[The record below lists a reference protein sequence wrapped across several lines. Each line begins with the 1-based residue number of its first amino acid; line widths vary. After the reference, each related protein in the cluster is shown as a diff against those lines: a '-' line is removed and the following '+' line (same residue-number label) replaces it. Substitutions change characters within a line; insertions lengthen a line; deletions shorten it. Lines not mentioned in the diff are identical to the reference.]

1 MHSLGLF
8 TNGDISSAFL
18 GIFIRSFSLDVDTR
32 RKNRVWSLYSFQQ
45 PLFTPMGFDKS
56 QESVSH
62 NKEIE
67 EGEMEKFGGGTVLVH
82 LMSICHMAASPPCLQ
97 INFSHLSWKEHLS
110 SFSSILK
117 SHYFTPVKST
127 SILLK
132 TQ

>member
-18 GIFIRSFSLDVDTR
+18 GISILLFHFRCWHQEKTESGVST
-32 RKNRVWSLYSFQQ
+32 LYSS
-45 PLFTPMGFDKS
+45 LFSYQWDLMSLRNLWVTTT
-56 QESVSH
+56 
-62 NKEIE
+62 
-67 EGEMEKFGGGTVLVH
+67 GEMEKFGGGTVLVH
-82 LMSICHMAASPPCLQ
+82 LMFICHMTTSPLCLQ
-97 INFSHLSWKEHLS
+97 INFGHLCWKEHLS
-110 SFSSILK
+110 SFSPILK

>member
-8 TNGDISSAFL
+8 TNSDISSAFL
-18 GIFIRSFSLDVDTR
+18 GIFIRSFSLDVDSR

-67 EGEMEKFGGGTVLVH
+67 EGEMEKFGEDL
-82 LMSICHMAASPPCLQ
+82 
-97 INFSHLSWKEHLS
+97 F
-110 SFSSILK
+110 
-117 SHYFTPVKST
+117 
-127 SILLK
+127 
-132 TQ
+132 

>member
-1 MHSLGLF
+1 MVTFLQLF
-8 TNGDISSAFL
+8 LEFL
-18 GIFIRSFSLDVDTR
+18 FCCFILDVDTR
-32 RKNRVWSLYSFQQ
+32 RKQRVWSLYSLQQ
-45 PLFTPMGFDKS
+45 PLFISVGFDKS

-62 NKEIE
+62 NNEIE

-82 LMSICHMAASPPCLQ
+82 LMFICHMTTSPLCLQ
-97 INFSHLSWKEHLS
+97 INFSHLRWKEHLS
-110 SFSSILK
+110 SFSPILN